1 MDNRSATYLK
11 SSVAPIARMHAFAD
25 VVKVPARSAIR
36 ARWAVSLLFLVY
48 GLVFGT
54 WAAMIPSLQDKFHL
68 SAGQLS
74 WVLLGMIAGSM
85 VSMSLTG
92 KLIGYCG
99 SGRLG
104 GPAAPIFATTLLGI
118 AFAPSYGALIAAAVF
133 FGFSKGTLSVSIN
146 SQAITVENAVK
157 RPIMGGFQGCW
168 SLGGMVASTTLSALM
183 YHGFSPRPLM
193 IGMAIGLA
201 AAASLALGKL
211 LPDAVTP
218 LSQESHATS
227 RRGSL
232 FWLGGLL
239 FLGLFCEGVMFDWS
253 AVYARV
259 IGGMS
264 LASAPMGFAVFA
276 LCTASG
282 RFLGDFIVAK
292 MGTLKVLRLSGLL
305 MSVGIGLSIL
315 ARPWP
320 LILTGFAL
328 VGLGTANV
336 VPILFGVAGRLK
348 GHRAGASL
356 ATVATMGYF
365 GFLAGPPTIG
375 FIASWF
381 GLPKAFALVIG
392 AGIVIA
398 TMGVAIVRGIG
409 KEGEI
414 ILCEQRS

>member
-25 VVKVPARSAIR
+25 VVKVPRRSAVR

-157 RPIMGGFQGCW
+157 RPIMGGLQGCW
-168 SLGGMVASTTLSALM
+168 SLGAMVSSTTLSALM

-232 FWLGGLL
+232 FWLG
-239 FLGLFCEGVMFDWS
+239 
-253 AVYARV
+253 
-259 IGGMS
+259 
-264 LASAPMGFAVFA
+264 
-276 LCTASG
+276 
-282 RFLGDFIVAK
+282 DFIVAK

-305 MSVGIGLSIL
+305 MSVGIGISIL

-381 GLPKAFALVIG
+381 GLPKAFALAIG

-398 TMGVAIVRGIG
+398 LWAWLSSAGWKRGRDHTVRAA
-409 KEGEI
+409 ELSVVSMLQVFDI
-414 ILCEQRS
+414 IISR

>member
-25 VVKVPARSAIR
+25 VVKVPRRSAVR

-157 RPIMGGFQGCW
+157 RPIMGGLQGCW
-168 SLGGMVASTTLSALM
+168 SLGAMVSSTTLSALM

-218 LSQESHATS
+218 LSQESRATS
-227 RRGSL
+227 RRGLYSG
-232 FWLGGLL
+232 WAV
-239 FLGLFCEGVMFDWS
+239 CSSS
-253 AVYARV
+253 ACSAR
-259 IGGMS
+259 
-264 LASAPMGFAVFA
+264 
-276 LCTASG
+276 
-282 RFLGDFIVAK
+282 
-292 MGTLKVLRLSGLL
+292 
-305 MSVGIGLSIL
+305 
-315 ARPWP
+315 
-320 LILTGFAL
+320 
-328 VGLGTANV
+328 
-336 VPILFGVAGRLK
+336 
-348 GHRAGASL
+348 
-356 ATVATMGYF
+356 
-365 GFLAGPPTIG
+365 
-375 FIASWF
+375 
-381 GLPKAFALVIG
+381 
-392 AGIVIA
+392 
-398 TMGVAIVRGIG
+398 
-409 KEGEI
+409 E
-414 ILCEQRS
+414 